1 MQYMR
6 GRKDGEREEGRK
18 GGVKE
23 GRSEVLILL
32 EEMFFSHRYINLRR
46 NIPVVKQQH
55 HHHPGSSSR
64 PLQHRAMSATPAS
77 AAEDPRGEGRMNEEA
92 AAGDLGGSLGE
103 SCQ

>member
-18 GGVKE
+18 GGVK
-23 GRSEVLILL
+23 LILL
-32 EEMFFSHRYINLRR
+32 EEVFFSHRYINLRR
-46 NIPVVKQQH
+46 NIPVVKQRH

-77 AAEDPRGEGRMNEEA
+77 AAEDPKGEGRMNEEA

-103 SCQ
+103 SCR